1 MPINFF
7 KQDCK
12 TTSNIQEFGLCD
24 DPPPPHL
31 RAYIDEDDTTK
42 WIGIVKNPTSK
53 KVDFYA
59 IDNCV
64 SILRA
69 NGEEE
74 SKCDGV
80 LRYEK
85 KLLVFIE
92 LKRRGG
98 SGWLKKAREQL
109 ESTIKEFNK
118 SNSFTDY
125 KNVEMYACNSLKPLV
140 KESTS
145 KEFQIFK
152 DNTGFEM
159 KAQRIINI

>member
-1 MPINFF
+1 MPIDFF

-31 RAYIDEDDTTK
+31 PAYIDEDDTNK

-59 IDNCV
+59 IDHCV
-64 SILRA
+64 SILCA
-69 NGEEE
+69 DGEEE
-74 SKCDGV
+74 SKCDGM
-80 LRYEK
+80 LHYENN
-85 KLLVFIE
+85 LVFVE
-92 LKRRGG
+92 LKNRGG
-98 SGWLKKAREQL
+98 SGWLKGAREQL

-125 KNVEMYACNSLKPLV
+125 TIVEMYACNSLKPLV

-145 KEFQIFK
+145 TQFQIFK